1 MTDLLLGAGVF
12 VLTLVLVI
20 WQPRGL
26 GIGYSA
32 LGGAAIDLLLHIVD
46 LHNVAT
52 VWSIVWN
59 ATFTFVAIIII
70 SLILDSAGFFRWIAL
85 HFARL
90 GGGKGPRLFAMVI
103 VLGSLI
109 AAMYANDG
117 AALTLTPIVI
127 ELMLELGLSPE
138 ISLAFIMAS
147 GFIADT
153 ASLPFVVSNLV
164 NIVSADYFHIGFVS
178 YATTMVPVDLIAVL
192 GSLAVLFI
200 FFRNSLPKSYNNSQL
215 ESPKDAIRDPLT
227 FKVGAVV
234 TFALLVGYLLSG
246 TLGVPLSVIAGA
258 GALVLIATASRNR
271 RTVLSGN
278 TPKQRS
284 ESEATIDVPLLLREA
299 PWQVVLFSLGMYLVV
314 YGLKNVGLTT
324 HLSVVLHQFANSGL
338 WFASVGTGL
347 LIAVLS
353 SIMNNMPTVLIGA
366 LSISGTHIHG
376 VTQSILVYANVIGA
390 DLGPKLTPIGSLATL
405 LWLHTLK
412 RRGIEISWWSYIKTG
427 FALTVPLLLVVT
439 TALYLRLAL

>member
-32 LGGAAIDLLLHIVD
+32 LGGAVIDLLLHIVN
-46 LHNVAT
+46 LHNVGT

-85 HFARL
+85 HFARF
-90 GGGKGPRLFAMVI
+90 GGGKGSRLFVMVI

-117 AALTLTPIVI
+117 AALTLTPIVV
-127 ELMLELGLSPE
+127 ELMVELGLSPE

-164 NIVSADYFHIGFVS
+164 NIVSADYFHIGFVR
-178 YATTMVPVDLIAVL
+178 YATTMVPVDLVAVA
-192 GSLAVLFI
+192 GSLAVLLL
-200 FFRNSLPKSYNNSQL
+200 FFRNTLPKSYSSSHL
-215 ESPKDAIRDPLT
+215 ASPKEAIRDPLT
-227 FKVGAVV
+227 FKVGSVV
-234 TFALLVGYLLSG
+234 TLALLVGYLLSG
-246 TLGVPLSVIAGA
+246 TLGVPLSVIAGS
-258 GALVLIATASRNR
+258 GALVLIATASRSQ
-271 RTVLSGN
+271 RTVLSGD
-278 TPKQRS
+278 TPHNQIERR
-284 ESEATIDVPLLLREA
+284 AIIDVRLLLKEA

-324 HLSVVLHQFANSGL
+324 HLSVVLDQFAKGGL

-366 LSISGTHIHG
+366 LSISGTHTHG
-376 VTQSILVYANVIGA
+376 VTQSVFVYANVIGA

-427 FALTVPLLLVVT
+427 FVLTVPLLLIVT
-439 TALYLRLAL
+439 TALYIRMIL